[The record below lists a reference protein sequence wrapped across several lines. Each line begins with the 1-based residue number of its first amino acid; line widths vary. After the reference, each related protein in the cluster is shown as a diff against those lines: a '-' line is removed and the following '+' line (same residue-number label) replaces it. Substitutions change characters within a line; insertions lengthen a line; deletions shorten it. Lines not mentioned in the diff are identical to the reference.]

1 MLQVKKMSMAFPTG
15 VSQGCSIK
23 GRAKVKY
30 VKYDEALLLAAPAVV
45 S

>member
-1 MLQVKKMSMAFPTG
+1 MLMAFPT
-15 VSQGCSIK
+15 VVLQGCSGK
-23 GRAKVKY
+23 GRTKVKY